1 MEIIRSGG
9 AFMSVS
15 CQKIDPAQWPRSES
29 FAFFSSLD
37 QPFYSVCF
45 RVDVTALHAY
55 TKANGLSFYHSMVWL
70 VTQAVNETENLRYTL
85 RRGEVYLLPARTPS
99 FTELKKGSE
108 QFRIL
113 TVPWDSSLPAF
124 CRAAKEKS
132 ERQTAFL
139 ESASETDD
147 LVYLSCLPW
156 FDLTCCTNE
165 RNFDKDDAIP
175 RITWGKYVRQDDRE
189 TLGLSIEVNHRFVDG
204 VHLGRV
210 YEALQQKINDLE

>member
-1 MEIIRSGG
+1 
-9 AFMSVS
+9 MSVP

-85 RRGEVYLLPARTPS
+85 RGGE
-99 FTELKKGSE
+99 
-108 QFRIL
+108 IL

-175 RITWGKYVRQDDRE
+175 RITWGKYVRQGGRE

-204 VHLGRV
+204 VHLGRF

>member
-1 MEIIRSGG
+1 MPD
-9 AFMSVS
+9 S
-15 CQKIDPAQWPRSES
+15 CKKIELTAWPRAES
-29 FAFFSSLD
+29 FRFFSSLD

-45 RVDVTALHAY
+45 RVDVTKLHAY
-55 TKANGLSFYHSMVWL
+55 AKSHGLSFYHAMIYF
-70 VTQAVNETENLRYTL
+70 VTQAVNETENFRYTI
-85 RRGEVYLLPARTPS
+85 RNGEVSLLAARTPS

-113 TVPWDSSLPAF
+113 TVPWDPSLPAF

-165 RNFDKDDAIP
+165 RNFLLFPNSFSMIGSP
-175 RITWGKYVRQDDRE
+175 PQ
-189 TLGLSIEVNHRFVDG
+189 
-204 VHLGRV
+204 
-210 YEALQQKINDLE
+210 

>member
-1 MEIIRSGG
+1 
-9 AFMSVS
+9 MSVP

-85 RRGEVYLLPARTPS
+85 RGGEVYLLPARTPS

-113 TVPWDSSLPAF
+113 TVPWDSSLPA
-124 CRAAKEKS
+124 
-132 ERQTAFL
+132 
-139 ESASETDD
+139 SETDD

-156 FDLTCCTNE
+156 FDLTCFTNE

-175 RITWGKYVRQDDRE
+175 RITWGKYVRQGGRE

-204 VHLGRV
+204 VHLGRF